1 MGGRFTRNRKGQ
13 SIVEFAL
20 VVPMLIMLVF
30 GIAEFGRAWMVK
42 NILTGAAREA
52 VRVAIVQTDLTSAN
66 TAASARAQNV
76 LNSANIP
83 MCPWNTPD
91 CGLGFPDG
99 NTAMVPIKYDF
110 PRNRSERFSGPW
122 QLDHAYP
129 FLVDEK
135 RIATLNHFLGD
146 PVA

>member
-30 GIAEFGRAWMVK
+30 GIAEFGRAWMMK

-52 VRVAIVQTDLTSAN
+52 VRV
-66 TAASARAQNV
+66 
-76 LNSANIP
+76 
-83 MCPWNTPD
+83 
-91 CGLGFPDG
+91 
-99 NTAMVPIKYDF
+99 NTAMVTIKYDF
-110 PRNRSERFSGPW
+110 PRNRSERYSGPW

-146 PVA
+146 PAA